1 MGLKLKYESMN
12 DKKHIIVSLNI
23 SAVPMTRALTWYK
36 NALILIKAQPL
47 VMFLTSAW
55 IIFAQLFLSGVLPI
69 VGTVIFLLISP
80 AIAFGMADLC
90 QKIRLQEPA
99 SPLSIFSPLIHNVR
113 NRLLSLGL
121 IFAVVL
127 FALFILG
134 QTFVDQTA
142 MSDILNKIIALQN
155 LDDLEQMR
163 VQSKEVFALVLQQKG
178 LILAFI
184 VILAGSTLAQIL
196 LMYSPMYA
204 VWQNAEAPQAVWL
217 SIRTILK
224 NFLPIS
230 FALILIVLTL
240 GALSLL
246 VSILG
251 MFVPSLTMLVMMG
264 VWILFNT
271 LINAMTYTSYYDII
285 RSSLT
290 HSVQANIEQIIHD
303 AEQK

>member
-1 MGLKLKYESMN
+1 MN
-12 DKKHIIVSLNI
+12 NNEPIIVPLNI
-23 SAVPMTRALTWYK
+23 RTVRMSRALTWYK
-36 NALILIKAQPL
+36 NALLLIKAQPL

-55 IIFAQLFLSGVLPI
+55 IIFTQLFLSGVLPI

-90 QKIRLQEPA
+90 QKIRLQETA
-99 SPLSIFSPLIHNVR
+99 SPLSIFSPLFHSIR

-121 IFAVVL
+121 IFAVIL

-142 MSDILNKIIALQN
+142 MGEILNKIIALQS

-163 VQSKEVFALVLQQKG
+163 TQSKEVFALALQQKG
-178 LILAFI
+178 LILAFG
-184 VILAGSTLAQIL
+184 VMLAGSTLAQIL

-217 SIRTILK
+217 SIRTIFK
-224 NFLPIS
+224 NFLPIA
-230 FALILIVLTL
+230 FALILVMLTL
-240 GALSLL
+240 GALSVL
-246 VSILG
+246 VSVLG
-251 MFVPSLTMLVMMG
+251 MFVPSLTMFAIMG
-264 VWILFNT
+264 IWILFNA
-271 LINAMTYTSYYDII
+271 LINAITYTSYYDII

-290 HSVQANIEQIIHD
+290 HSVQANIEQIIND
-303 AEQK
+303 TEQK

>member
-1 MGLKLKYESMN
+1 MDNNE
-12 DKKHIIVSLNI
+12 HIISPLNI
-23 SAVPMTRALTWYK
+23 STLRISRAFTWYK
-36 NALILIKAQPL
+36 NALLLIKAQPL

-69 VGTVIFLLISP
+69 IGTVIFLLISP

-90 QKIRLQEPA
+90 QKIRLQEIA
-99 SPLSIFSPLIHNVR
+99 SPLSIFSPLFHSIR

-121 IFAVVL
+121 IFAVIL

-142 MSDILNKIIALQN
+142 MSDILNKIIALQS

-163 VQSKEVFALVLQQKG
+163 VQSKEIFALALQQKG
-178 LILAFI
+178 LILAFG
-184 VILAGSTLAQIL
+184 VMLAGSTLAQIL

-217 SIRTILK
+217 SVRTIFK
-224 NFLPIS
+224 NFLPIA
-230 FALILIVLTL
+230 FALILVMLTL
-240 GALSLL
+240 GALSVL
-246 VSILG
+246 VSVLG
-251 MFVPSLTMLVMMG
+251 MFMPSLTMFAIMG
-264 VWILFNT
+264 IWILFNA
-271 LINAMTYTSYYDII
+271 LINAITYTSYYDII

-290 HSVQANIEQIIHD
+290 HSVQANIEQIIND

>member
-1 MGLKLKYESMN
+1 MN
-12 DKKHIIVSLNI
+12 NKKHIIVSLNI

-99 SPLSIFSPLIHNVR
+99 SPLSIFSPLIHSIR

-121 IFAVVL
+121 IFAVIL

-142 MSDILNKIIALQN
+142 MSDILNKIIALQS

-163 VQSKEVFALVLQQKG
+163 VQSKEVFALALQQKG
-178 LILAFI
+178 LVLAFI
-184 VILAGSTLAQIL
+184 VILAGSTLAQVL

-217 SIRTILK
+217 SIRTIFK
-224 NFLPIS
+224 NFLPIA
-230 FALILIVLTL
+230 FALVLVVLTL

-251 MFVPSLTMLVMMG
+251 IFVPSLTMLVMMG

-290 HSVQANIEQIIHD
+290 HSAQANIEQIIND
-303 AEQK
+303 TEQK

>member
-1 MGLKLKYESMN
+1 MN
-12 DKKHIIVSLNI
+12 NNEPIIVALNI
-23 SAVPMTRALTWYK
+23 RTVPMSRALTWYK
-36 NALILIKAQPL
+36 NALLLIKAQPL

-55 IIFAQLFLSGVLPI
+55 IIFTQLFLSGVLPI

-99 SPLSIFSPLIHNVR
+99 SPLSIFSPLFHSIR

-121 IFAVVL
+121 IFAVIL

-142 MSDILNKIIALQN
+142 MGEILNKIIALQS

-163 VQSKEVFALVLQQKG
+163 TQSKEVFALALQQKG
-178 LILAFI
+178 LILAFG
-184 VILAGSTLAQIL
+184 VMLAGSTLAQIL

-217 SIRTILK
+217 SIRTIFK
-224 NFLPIS
+224 NFLPIV
-230 FALILIVLTL
+230 FALILVMLTL
-240 GALSLL
+240 GALSVLAS
-246 VSILG
+246 VLG
-251 MFVPSLTMLVMMG
+251 MFVPSLTMFAIMG
-264 VWILFNT
+264 IWILFNA
-271 LINAMTYTSYYDII
+271 LINAITYTSYYDII

-290 HSVQANIEQIIHD
+290 HSVQANIEQIIND

>member
-127 FALFILG
+127 LFYG
-134 QTFVDQTA
+134 
-142 MSDILNKIIALQN
+142 
-155 LDDLEQMR
+155 
-163 VQSKEVFALVLQQKG
+163 
-178 LILAFI
+178 
-184 VILAGSTLAQIL
+184 
-196 LMYSPMYA
+196 
-204 VWQNAEAPQAVWL
+204 
-217 SIRTILK
+217 
-224 NFLPIS
+224 
-230 FALILIVLTL
+230 
-240 GALSLL
+240 
-246 VSILG
+246 
-251 MFVPSLTMLVMMG
+251 
-264 VWILFNT
+264 
-271 LINAMTYTSYYDII
+271 
-285 RSSLT
+285 
-290 HSVQANIEQIIHD
+290 
-303 AEQK
+303 

>member
-1 MGLKLKYESMN
+1 MN
-12 DKKHIIVSLNI
+12 NNEPIIVPLNI
-23 SAVPMTRALTWYK
+23 RTVPMSRALTWYK
-36 NALILIKAQPL
+36 NALLLIKAQPL

-55 IIFAQLFLSGVLPI
+55 IIFTQLFLSGVLPI

-90 QKIRLQEPA
+90 QKIRLQETA
-99 SPLSIFSPLIHNVR
+99 SPLSIFSPLFHSIR

-121 IFAVVL
+121 IFAVIL

-134 QTFVDQTA
+134 QTFVDQNA
-142 MSDILNKIIALQN
+142 MGEILNKIIALQS

-163 VQSKEVFALVLQQKG
+163 TQSKEVFALALQQKG
-178 LILAFI
+178 LILAFG
-184 VILAGSTLAQIL
+184 VMLAGSTLAQIL

-217 SIRTILK
+217 SIRTIFK
-224 NFLPIS
+224 NFLPIA
-230 FALILIVLTL
+230 FALILVMLTL
-240 GALSLL
+240 GALSVL
-246 VSILG
+246 VSVLG
-251 MFVPSLTMLVMMG
+251 MFVPSLTMFAIMG
-264 VWILFNT
+264 IWILFNA
-271 LINAMTYTSYYDII
+271 LINAITYTSYYDII

-290 HSVQANIEQIIHD
+290 HSVQANIEQIIND

>member
-1 MGLKLKYESMN
+1 MN
-12 DKKHIIVSLNI
+12 NNEPIIVPLNI
-23 SAVPMTRALTWYK
+23 RTVPMSRALTWYK
-36 NALILIKAQPL
+36 NALLLIKAQPL

-55 IIFAQLFLSGVLPI
+55 IIFTQLFLSGVLPI

-90 QKIRLQEPA
+90 QKIRLQETA
-99 SPLSIFSPLIHNVR
+99 SPLSIFSPLFHSIR

-121 IFAVVL
+121 IFAVIL

-142 MSDILNKIIALQN
+142 MGEILNKIIALQS

-163 VQSKEVFALVLQQKG
+163 TQSKEVFALALQQKG
-178 LILAFI
+178 LILAFG
-184 VILAGSTLAQIL
+184 VMLAGSTLAQIL

-217 SIRTILK
+217 SIRTIFK
-224 NFLPIS
+224 NFLPIA
-230 FALILIVLTL
+230 FALILVMLTL
-240 GALSLL
+240 GALSVL
-246 VSILG
+246 VSVLG
-251 MFVPSLTMLVMMG
+251 MFVPSLTMFAIMG
-264 VWILFNT
+264 IWILFNA
-271 LINAMTYTSYYDII
+271 LINAITYTSYYDII

-290 HSVQANIEQIIHD
+290 HSVQANIEQIIND
-303 AEQK
+303 TEQK

>member
-1 MGLKLKYESMN
+1 MN
-12 DKKHIIVSLNI
+12 NNEPIIVPLNI
-23 SAVPMTRALTWYK
+23 RTVPMSRALTWYK
-36 NALILIKAQPL
+36 NALLLIKAQPL

-55 IIFAQLFLSGVLPI
+55 IIFTQLFLSGVLPI

-90 QKIRLQEPA
+90 QKIRLQETA
-99 SPLSIFSPLIHNVR
+99 SPLSIFSPLFHSIR

-121 IFAVVL
+121 IFAVIL

-134 QTFVDQTA
+134 QTFVDQNA
-142 MSDILNKIIALQN
+142 MGEILNKIIALQS

-163 VQSKEVFALVLQQKG
+163 TQSKEIFALALQQKG
-178 LILAFI
+178 LILAFG
-184 VILAGSTLAQIL
+184 VMLAGSTLAQIL

-217 SIRTILK
+217 SIRTIFK
-224 NFLPIS
+224 NFLPIA
-230 FALILIVLTL
+230 FALILVMLTL
-240 GALSLL
+240 GALSVL
-246 VSILG
+246 VSVLG
-251 MFVPSLTMLVMMG
+251 MFVPSLTMFAIMG
-264 VWILFNT
+264 IWILFNA
-271 LINAMTYTSYYDII
+271 LINAITYTSYYDII

-290 HSVQANIEQIIHD
+290 HSVQANIEQIIND

>member
-1 MGLKLKYESMN
+1 MN
-12 DKKHIIVSLNI
+12 NNEPIIVPLNI
-23 SAVPMTRALTWYK
+23 RTVPMSRALTWYK
-36 NALILIKAQPL
+36 NALLLIKAQPL

-55 IIFAQLFLSGVLPI
+55 IIFTQLFLSGVLPI

-90 QKIRLQEPA
+90 QKIRLQETA
-99 SPLSIFSPLIHNVR
+99 SPLSIFSPLFHSIR

-121 IFAVVL
+121 IFAVIL

-142 MSDILNKIIALQN
+142 MGEILNKIIALQS

-163 VQSKEVFALVLQQKG
+163 TQSKEVFALALQQKG
-178 LILAFI
+178 LILAFG
-184 VILAGSTLAQIL
+184 VMLAGSTLAQIL

-217 SIRTILK
+217 SIRTIFK
-224 NFLPIS
+224 NFLPIA
-230 FALILIVLTL
+230 FALILVMLTL
-240 GALSLL
+240 GALSVL
-246 VSILG
+246 VSVLG
-251 MFVPSLTMLVMMG
+251 MFVPSLTMFAIMG
-264 VWILFNT
+264 IWILFNA
-271 LINAMTYTSYYDII
+271 LINAITYTSYYDII

-290 HSVQANIEQIIHD
+290 HSVQANIEQIIND

>member
-1 MGLKLKYESMN
+1 MN
-12 DKKHIIVSLNI
+12 NNEPIIVPLNI
-23 SAVPMTRALTWYK
+23 RTVRMSRALTWYK
-36 NALILIKAQPL
+36 NALLLIKAQPL

-55 IIFAQLFLSGVLPI
+55 IIFTQLFLSGVLPI

-90 QKIRLQEPA
+90 QKIRLQETA
-99 SPLSIFSPLIHNVR
+99 SPLSIFSPLFHSIR

-121 IFAVVL
+121 IFAVIL

-142 MSDILNKIIALQN
+142 MGEILNKIIALQS

-163 VQSKEVFALVLQQKG
+163 TQSKEVFALALQQKG
-178 LILAFI
+178 LILAFG
-184 VILAGSTLAQIL
+184 VMLAGSTLAQIL

-217 SIRTILK
+217 SIRTIFK
-224 NFLPIS
+224 NFLPIA
-230 FALILIVLTL
+230 FALILVMLTL
-240 GALSLL
+240 GALSVL
-246 VSILG
+246 VSVLG
-251 MFVPSLTMLVMMG
+251 MFVPSLTMFAIMG
-264 VWILFNT
+264 IWILFNA
-271 LINAMTYTSYYDII
+271 LINAITYTSYYDII

-290 HSVQANIEQIIHD
+290 HSVQANIEQIIND

>member
-1 MGLKLKYESMN
+1 MN
-12 DKKHIIVSLNI
+12 NNEPIIVPLNI
-23 SAVPMTRALTWYK
+23 RTVPMSRALTWYK
-36 NALILIKAQPL
+36 NALLLIKAQPL

-55 IIFAQLFLSGVLPI
+55 IIFTQLFLSGVLPI

-90 QKIRLQEPA
+90 QKIRLQETA
-99 SPLSIFSPLIHNVR
+99 SPLSIFSPLFHSIR

-121 IFAVVL
+121 IFAVIL

-142 MSDILNKIIALQN
+142 MGEILNKIIALQS

-163 VQSKEVFALVLQQKG
+163 TQSKEVFALALQQKG
-178 LILAFI
+178 LILAFG
-184 VILAGSTLAQIL
+184 VMLAGSTLAQIL

-217 SIRTILK
+217 SIRTIFK
-224 NFLPIS
+224 NFLPIA
-230 FALILIVLTL
+230 FALILVMLTL
-240 GALSLL
+240 GALSVLAS
-246 VSILG
+246 VLG
-251 MFVPSLTMLVMMG
+251 MFVPSLTMFAIMG
-264 VWILFNT
+264 IWILFNA
-271 LINAMTYTSYYDII
+271 LINAITYTSYYDII

-290 HSVQANIEQIIHD
+290 HSVQANIEQIIND
-303 AEQK
+303 TEQK

>member
-1 MGLKLKYESMN
+1 MN
-12 DKKHIIVSLNI
+12 NKKHIIVSLNI

-99 SPLSIFSPLIHNVR
+99 SPLSIFSPLIHSIR

-121 IFAVVL
+121 IFAVIL

-142 MSDILNKIIALQN
+142 MSDILNKIIALQS

-163 VQSKEVFALVLQQKG
+163 VQSKEVFALALQQKG
-178 LILAFI
+178 LVLAFI
-184 VILAGSTLAQIL
+184 VILAGSTLAQVL

-204 VWQNAEAPQAVWL
+204 VWQNTEAPQAVWL
-217 SIRTILK
+217 SIRTIFK
-224 NFLPIS
+224 NFLPIA
-230 FALILIVLTL
+230 FALVLVVLTL

-290 HSVQANIEQIIHD
+290 HSVQANIEQIIND
-303 AEQK
+303 TDQK

>member
-1 MGLKLKYESMN
+1 MN
-12 DKKHIIVSLNI
+12 NNEPIIVPLNI
-23 SAVPMTRALTWYK
+23 RTVRMSRALTWYK
-36 NALILIKAQPL
+36 NALLLIKAQPL

-55 IIFAQLFLSGVLPI
+55 IIFTQLFLSGVLPI

-90 QKIRLQEPA
+90 QKIRLQETA
-99 SPLSIFSPLIHNVR
+99 SPLSIFSPLFHSIR

-121 IFAVVL
+121 IFAVIL

-134 QTFVDQTA
+134 QTFVDQNA
-142 MSDILNKIIALQN
+142 MGEILNKIIALQS

-163 VQSKEVFALVLQQKG
+163 TQSKEVFALALQQKG
-178 LILAFI
+178 LILAFG
-184 VILAGSTLAQIL
+184 VMLAGSTLAQIL

-217 SIRTILK
+217 SIRTIFK
-224 NFLPIS
+224 NFLPIA
-230 FALILIVLTL
+230 FALILVMLTL
-240 GALSLL
+240 GALSVL
-246 VSILG
+246 VSVLG
-251 MFVPSLTMLVMMG
+251 MFVPSLTMFAIMG
-264 VWILFNT
+264 IWILFNA
-271 LINAMTYTSYYDII
+271 LINAITYSSYYDII

-290 HSVQANIEQIIHD
+290 HSVQANIEQIIND

>member
-1 MGLKLKYESMN
+1 MN
-12 DKKHIIVSLNI
+12 NNEPIIVPLNI
-23 SAVPMTRALTWYK
+23 RTVRMSRALTWYK
-36 NALILIKAQPL
+36 NALLLIKAQPL

-55 IIFAQLFLSGVLPI
+55 IIFTQLFLSGVLPI

-90 QKIRLQEPA
+90 QKIRLQETA
-99 SPLSIFSPLIHNVR
+99 SPLSIFSPLFHSIR

-121 IFAVVL
+121 IFAVIL

-142 MSDILNKIIALQN
+142 MGEILNKIIALQS

-163 VQSKEVFALVLQQKG
+163 TQSKEVFALALQQKG
-178 LILAFI
+178 LILAFG
-184 VILAGSTLAQIL
+184 VMLAGSTLAQIL

-217 SIRTILK
+217 SIRTIFK
-224 NFLPIS
+224 NFLPIA
-230 FALILIVLTL
+230 FALILVMLTL
-240 GALSLL
+240 GALSVL
-246 VSILG
+246 VSVLG
-251 MFVPSLTMLVMMG
+251 MFVPSLTMFAIMG
-264 VWILFNT
+264 IWILFNA
-271 LINAMTYTSYYDII
+271 LINAITYSSYYDII

-290 HSVQANIEQIIHD
+290 HSVQANIEQIIND

>member
-1 MGLKLKYESMN
+1 MN
-12 DKKHIIVSLNI
+12 NNEPIIVPLNI
-23 SAVPMTRALTWYK
+23 RTVRMSRALTWYK
-36 NALILIKAQPL
+36 NALLLIKAQPL

-55 IIFAQLFLSGVLPI
+55 IIFTQLFLSGVLPI

-90 QKIRLQEPA
+90 QKIRLQETA
-99 SPLSIFSPLIHNVR
+99 SPLSIFSPLFHSIR

-121 IFAVVL
+121 IFAVIL

-142 MSDILNKIIALQN
+142 MGEILNKIIALQS

-163 VQSKEVFALVLQQKG
+163 TQSKEVFALALQQKG
-178 LILAFI
+178 LILAFG
-184 VILAGSTLAQIL
+184 VMLAGSTLAQIL

-217 SIRTILK
+217 SIRTIFK
-224 NFLPIS
+224 NFLPIA
-230 FALILIVLTL
+230 FALILVMLTL
-240 GALSLL
+240 GALSVLAS
-246 VSILG
+246 VLG
-251 MFVPSLTMLVMMG
+251 MFVPSLTMFAIMG
-264 VWILFNT
+264 IWILFNA
-271 LINAMTYTSYYDII
+271 LINAITYTSYYDII

-290 HSVQANIEQIIHD
+290 HSVQANIEQIIND
-303 AEQK
+303 TEQK

>member
-1 MGLKLKYESMN
+1 MN
-12 DKKHIIVSLNI
+12 NNEPIIVPLNI
-23 SAVPMTRALTWYK
+23 RTVPMSRALTWYK
-36 NALILIKAQPL
+36 NALLLIKAQPL

-55 IIFAQLFLSGVLPI
+55 IIFTQLFLSGVLPI

-90 QKIRLQEPA
+90 QKIRLQETA
-99 SPLSIFSPLIHNVR
+99 SPLSIFSPLFHSIR

-121 IFAVVL
+121 IFAVIL

-134 QTFVDQTA
+134 QTFVDQNA
-142 MSDILNKIIALQN
+142 MGEILNKIIALQS

-163 VQSKEVFALVLQQKG
+163 TQSKEIFALALQQKG
-178 LILAFI
+178 LILAFG
-184 VILAGSTLAQIL
+184 VMLAGSTLAQIL

-217 SIRTILK
+217 SIRTIFK
-224 NFLPIS
+224 NFLPIA
-230 FALILIVLTL
+230 FALILVMLTL
-240 GALSLL
+240 GALSVLAS
-246 VSILG
+246 VLG
-251 MFVPSLTMLVMMG
+251 MFVPSLTMFAIMG
-264 VWILFNT
+264 IWILFNA
-271 LINAMTYTSYYDII
+271 LINAITYTSYYDII

-290 HSVQANIEQIIHD
+290 HSVQANIEQIIND

>member
-1 MGLKLKYESMN
+1 MN
-12 DKKHIIVSLNI
+12 NKKHIIVSLNI
-23 SAVPMTRALTWYK
+23 SAVPMTRALTWHK

-99 SPLSIFSPLIHNVR
+99 SPLSIFSPLIHSIR

-121 IFAVVL
+121 IFAVIL

-142 MSDILNKIIALQN
+142 MSDILNKIIALQS

-163 VQSKEVFALVLQQKG
+163 VQSKEVFALALQQKG
-178 LILAFI
+178 LVLAFI
-184 VILAGSTLAQIL
+184 VILAGSTLVQVL

-217 SIRTILK
+217 SIRTIFK
-224 NFLPIS
+224 NFLPIA
-230 FALILIVLTL
+230 FALVLVVLTL

-290 HSVQANIEQIIHD
+290 HSVQANIEQIIND
-303 AEQK
+303 TEQK